1 MQHATEFRVLN
12 IRTFIPYF
20 SIFIL
25 FLFDNSNG
33 LIGFLFRNIDNM
45 SWNSNFM
52 KKLIGIN
59 IGLFAWAYYINS
71 LPFGENLTPATKR
84 NNPLEVN

>member
-1 MQHATEFRVLN
+1 
-12 IRTFIPYF
+12 
-20 SIFIL
+20 
-25 FLFDNSNG
+25 
-33 LIGFLFRNIDNM
+33 M